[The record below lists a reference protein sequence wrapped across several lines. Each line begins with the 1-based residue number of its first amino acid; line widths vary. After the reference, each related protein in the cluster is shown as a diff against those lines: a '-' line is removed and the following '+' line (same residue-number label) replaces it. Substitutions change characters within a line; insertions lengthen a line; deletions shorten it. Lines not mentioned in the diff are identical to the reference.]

1 MKTQFTLFLSIVV
14 VCVALCP
21 PAASADSSKASV
33 TPAASAEAQLA
44 QASRLWQQ
52 MERAPAPQKMD
63 LLAQTLANLAIV
75 RRQWPNDKRAVARSG
90 IMLAD
95 LSAEFG
101 ALPKAINGLLEA
113 LPAASNTDL
122 EPGVELRLGK
132 AYEQQGN
139 VTEAEKHFL
148 RAETTMRAS
157 HLNRVESHG
166 VLNNTGL
173 FYSRQ
178 NKPSEAIR
186 RFHEA
191 QELPGLSVAIKVSL
205 QLSAVKEA
213 AKLGKDD
220 STQEFAKF
228 DALIVEAQHTN
239 LSHGEA
245 SAIDDMQK
253 DAKRVRGR

>member
-1 MKTQFTLFLSIVV
+1 MKTQFTLSLFIVV
-14 VCVALCP
+14 LSVALWP
-21 PAASADSSKASV
+21 ASASSDSSKATV

-52 MERAPAPQKMD
+52 MERTPPPQKMD
-63 LLAQTLANLAIV
+63 LLAQALANLALV

-90 IMLAD
+90 IMQAD

-101 ALPKAINGLLEA
+101 ALPKAIDGLWEA

-132 AYEQQGN
+132 AYEQLGN
-139 VTEAEKHFL
+139 ATEAEKHFL
-148 RAETTMRAS
+148 SAERTMRAS
-157 HLNRVESHG
+157 HLNPVESHSI
-166 VLNNTGL
+166 LNNTGL

-191 QELPGLSVAIKVSL
+191 QQLPGVSVAVKVSL
-205 QLSAVKEA
+205 QLSAVKEGG
-213 AKLGKDD
+213 KLGKDVWAP
-220 STQEFAKF
+220 EIAKF
-228 DALIVEAQHTN
+228 DELIVEAQHTS